1 FFQSGL
7 KPDGDDVQGEMR
19 DVIEDGL
26 SHLSKEDL
34 QAIAAYLKSV
44 PAIRHAVR
52 PAKRGA
58 VSSEYDEW

>member
-1 FFQSGL
+1 
-7 KPDGDDVQGEMR
+7 MR

-26 SHLSKEDL
+26 RHLSKEDL

-52 PAKRGA
+52 PAKRRA